1 MGKLFNGQTIRT
13 LTNTGAGQERVLTWT
28 RDNVHDFGVVTG
40 GAGTTNFQDTTK
52 KWKINQW
59 AGYTVGITFGNDQT
73 EYKTILYNDTNT
85 LYVSDANLQPHN
97 PWNNQAYVANAPYAL
112 VSASAAVQ
120 SHYEICSQD
129 FSVPAWTVTPDTT
142 TTFTTL
148 TGGIW
153 LVSANS
159 ATPFFTTQY
168 YDVIADRWQVKT
180 VQQGLLDVAL
190 ATNVNIERTGK
201 IGTASVT

>member
-1 MGKLFNGQTIRT
+1 M
-13 LTNTGAGQERVLTWT
+13 
-28 RDNVHDFGVVTG
+28 
-40 GAGTTNFQDTTK
+40 QDTTK

-59 AGYTVGITFGNDQT
+59 RGYTIGITFGQNQT
-73 EYKTILYNDTNT
+73 EYKTVLYNDTNT
-85 LYVSDANLQPHN
+85 IYVSDTNLQPQD
-97 PWNNQAYVANAPYAL
+97 PWNNQAYVSNAPYN
-112 VSASAAVQ
+112 VISAAAAIQ
-120 SHYEICSQD
+120 SHYEILSQD
-129 FSVPAWTVTPDTT
+129 FSVPAWTITPDTT

-148 TGGIW
+148 TGGIY

-190 ATNVNIERTGK
+190 ATNCNIERTAK
-201 IGTASVT
+201 IGNALET